1 MPLSNDNQD
10 YGQSDEKNKQNNTL
24 RKADEDKLT
33 TDDLKGKK
41 VDRDP
46 GSEEEEPSEQEK

>member
-10 YGQSDEKNKQNNTL
+10 YGQSDEKNKQNDPG
-24 RKADEDKLT
+24 KQDENKLT

-41 VDRDP
+41 VDREP
-46 GSEEEEPSEQEK
+46 GMEQDEPTEQKK